1 MSHKTMRSK
10 QEAEED
16 DADEEAEE
24 TNGET
29 ETDVDTETKPETE
42 SEVCSISSS
51 CCSFRVEGS
60 SSSGCQQP
68 SAASTDLSLLL
79 RLERMTQQKMTLEE
93 IRDQKIEQADDIEQ
107 FAVGET
113 NNFKYRCYRSRS
125 EIPLSY
131 EEREQA
137 LELERKQ
144 LVKLELDRKREWD
157 RLRERER
164 DQERM
169 RGLVALQEK
178 EELKHDQQW
187 GRENDLKGE
196 KEQGQKEQH
205 LMRKLA
211 EEQEQLLQLDQS
223 DYLFLDLEQESQQQ
237 LFKRKLER
245 KQDQYESMEL
255 KEQLDLW
262 VRESVE
268 DVQEAKQQA
277 PHVDSYPSDDQTE
290 SNNAE
295 AQDDDGSESDRD
307 EDEATEISRD
317 DGETLPTTPY
327 TYVNE
332 SPSDY
337 RPGGYHPVSVGDSFQ
352 QRYFAISKLGWGHY
366 STVWLCYDTVRS
378 CYCAI
383 KLVKSAELYA
393 ESARH
398 EIRLLR
404 HISQLSW
411 HPLRDR
417 LVNMTDNFSTS
428 GVNGTH
434 QCLVFD
440 VLGDN
445 MLMLIQRSCYQGLPL
460 YNVKQIAYQV
470 LQGLYLLHDQG
481 QLIHTDLK
489 PENVLLVADEL
500 SLRSQATA
508 ESKKYLD
515 THQRQLSLADAK
527 LSKTAKRRL
536 RTKTKQSIS
545 FFQAHR
551 KWLRERGIDDLLLLA
566 KHGLLTTKMA
576 LDAVT
581 NQLPYLAYD
590 GPVIF
595 SAAEVRQL
603 RLSQERS
610 SEEQV
615 GDTQTSSRGRKRR
628 SRMAESER
636 GHNSGSG
643 SASSYSSSKAAKM
656 LQSSTEK
663 FMRYVQKCIENDEK
677 DEKEKSNESH
687 HLHNKRMKS
696 KKGAKKAA
704 ARRPADLPAATSS
717 SGKLNMAM
725 IERKDP
731 ALEPCK
737 VRVAIADVGNAC
749 FVDQHVTEDI
759 QTREY
764 RAVEVILGAGYDT
777 SADLWSAAC
786 LFWELATGEY
796 LFEPNKWRGD
806 ASPDEVHIANIIET
820 CGPIPREL
828 IARGEYSAEIFN
840 SKGEL
845 LNIKNL
851 EPHPLHQVLMER
863 YNWSPRDAHEFA
875 DFLKPMLCTSPQRRI
890 TAFSAINHPWLLLN
904 EEDEAEQQ
912 DPNESHA

>member
-1 MSHKTMRSK
+1 MSHKSMSSK
-10 QEAEED
+10 QAAEED
-16 DADEEAEE
+16 DLDEEAEE

-29 ETDVDTETKPETE
+29 ETDVTDTETKPETE
-42 SEVCSISSS
+42 SEVCSISS
-51 CCSFRVEGS
+51 CGSFRVEGS
-60 SSSGCQQP
+60 SSSCCQQP
-68 SAASTDLSLLL
+68 SAASTDNSLVLQ
-79 RLERMTQQKMTLEE
+79 LERMTQQKLTLEQA
-93 IRDQKIEQADDIEQ
+93 RDQKIEQADDIQQ
-107 FAVGET
+107 FEIGET

-157 RLRERER
+157 RMLERERE
-164 DQERM
+164 QERM
-169 RGLVALQEK
+169 RRLVALQEK
-178 EELKHDQQW
+178 EELARDQQW
-187 GRENDLKGE
+187 EQENQQEQLEMEDEEDLT
-196 KEQGQKEQH
+196 EQH

-211 EEQEQLLQLDQS
+211 EEQEQLLQLEQS
-223 DYLFLDLEQESQQQ
+223 DYMFLDLEQESQQQ
-237 LFKRKLER
+237 LFKRKQEHYDSR
-245 KQDQYESMEL
+245 EL
-255 KEQLDLW
+255 KDQLELR
-262 VRESVE
+262 VSESVE
-268 DVQEAKQQA
+268 DVHKTKQQA
-277 PHVDSYPSDDQTE
+277 PHVDSNPSEDRKKA
-290 SNNAE
+290 NNAE
-295 AQDDDGSESDRD
+295 ATDDNGRDG
-307 EDEATEISRD
+307 DEAAETSRD
-317 DGETLPTTPY
+317 DDETLSTTPY
-327 TYVNE
+327 TYGNE

-366 STVWLCYDTVRS
+366 STVWLCYDTVRN
-378 CYCAI
+378 CYCAV

-411 HPLRDR
+411 HPLRER
-417 LVNMTDNFSTS
+417 LVNMTDSFSTS

-489 PENVLLVADEL
+489 PENVLLVADDL
-500 SLRSQATA
+500 SLRTQATA

-515 THQRQLSLADAK
+515 AHQRQLSLADAK
-527 LSKTAKRRL
+527 LSKTAKRRQ

-545 FFQAHR
+545 FFQKHR
-551 KWLRERGIDDLLLLA
+551 KWLRERGIKDLLLLA

-576 LDAVT
+576 VDAVT

-590 GPVIF
+590 GPAIF

-603 RLSQERS
+603 RLSQEHLS
-610 SEEQV
+610 AEQV
-615 GDTQTSSRGRKRR
+615 GDTQTASRARKCR
-628 SRMAESER
+628 SKVAGSER
-636 GHNSGSG
+636 GPNAGSCSSSCY
-643 SASSYSSSKAAKM
+643 SASKAVKM
-656 LQSSTEK
+656 LQSGTEK

-677 DEKEKSNESH
+677 GEKEESSESF
-687 HLHNKRMKS
+687 HLHNKR
-696 KKGAKKAA
+696 KKTKKTGKKPAA
-704 ARRPADLPAATSS
+704 VRQDDLLDATSS
-717 SGKLNMAM
+717 SRKLNMDM
-725 IERKDP
+725 LERKDP
-731 ALEPCK
+731 ALVPCK
-737 VRVAIADVGNAC
+737 VKVVIADVGNAC

-828 IARGEYSAEIFN
+828 IARGEYSADIFN

-845 LNIKNL
+845 LHIKKL

-875 DFLKPMLCTSPQRRI
+875 NFLKPMLCTNPQRRI

-904 EEDEAEQQ
+904 DEDEEEEH

>member
-1 MSHKTMRSK
+1 MSHKSMSSK
-10 QEAEED
+10 HEAEEEE
-16 DADEEAEE
+16 ADEEAEE

-29 ETDVDTETKPETE
+29 ETDADTETKPETE
-42 SEVCSISSS
+42 SISSS

-60 SSSGCQQP
+60 SSSGIQQP
-68 SAASTDLSLLL
+68 SAACTDLSLLL
-79 RLERMTQQKMTLEE
+79 QLERMTQQKLSLEKM
-93 IRDQKIEQADDIEQ
+93 RDQKMEQADDIEQ
-107 FAVGET
+107 FALGET
-113 NNFKYRCYRSRS
+113 KSFKYRCYRSRS

-144 LVKLELDRKREWD
+144 LAKMELDRKREW
-157 RLRERER
+157 
-164 DQERM
+164 ERM
-169 RGLVALQEK
+169 RGMVALQGR
-178 EELKHDQQW
+178 EELEMEQL
-187 GRENDLKGE
+187 EME
-196 KEQGQKEQH
+196 KEQDIKEKH

-211 EEQEQLLQLDQS
+211 SEQEQLMQLDQS
-223 DYLFLDLEQESQQQ
+223 DYLFVDLEQESQQQ
-237 LFKRKLER
+237 QQLIKR
-245 KQDQYESMEL
+245 KQDHYDSMEL
-255 KEQLDLW
+255 KEQLKLR
-262 VRESVE
+262 VR
-268 DVQEAKQQA
+268 DQKAKQKA
-277 PHVDSYPSDDQTE
+277 PHVGSRPSEDQA
-290 SNNAE
+290 NV
-295 AQDDDGSESDRD
+295 DDGSESDKDEDRD
-307 EDEATEISRD
+307 EDEDETAEVSKD
-317 DGETLPTTPY
+317 DDAVTLPLVTPY

-337 RPGGYHPVSVGDSFQ
+337 RPGGYHPVKAGDSFQ

-366 STVWLCYDTVRS
+366 STVWLCFDTVRS

-404 HISQLSW
+404 HISELDD

-417 LVNMTDNFSTS
+417 LVNMTDSFSTS

-470 LQGLYLLHDQG
+470 LQGLYLMHDQG
-481 QLIHTDLK
+481 HLIHTDLK

-500 SLRSQATA
+500 SLRRQATA
-508 ESKKYLD
+508 ASKKYLD
-515 THQRQLSLADAK
+515 THQRQLSQADAK

-536 RTKTKQSIS
+536 RTKTKLSIS

-551 KWLRERGIDDLLLLA
+551 KWLRKRGIDDLLLLA

-590 GPVIF
+590 GPAIF

-603 RLSQERS
+603 RLGQEQS
-610 SEEQV
+610 SAEQV
-615 GDTQTSSRGRKRR
+615 GDSQTSSRARRRR
-628 SRMAESER
+628 SKMAESE
-636 GHNSGSG
+636 GVHSSG
-643 SASSYSSSKAAKM
+643 SASSSKAVKL
-656 LQSSTEK
+656 LQSSTEN

-677 DEKEKSNESH
+677 DEQERSSESH
-687 HLHNKRMKS
+687 HLHSKRMKT

-704 ARRPADLPAATSS
+704 AQRQADLPDTTSS
-717 SGKLNMAM
+717 SGKLNMGM

-731 ALEPCK
+731 ALQPCPL
-737 VRVAIADVGNAC
+737 RVVIADVGNAC
-749 FVDQHVTEDI
+749 FVEQHVTEDI

-820 CGPIPREL
+820 CGPIPKEL
-828 IARGEYSAEIFN
+828 IARGEYSPEIFN

-845 LNIKNL
+845 LNIKKL
-851 EPHPLHQVLMER
+851 VPHPLHQVLMER
-863 YNWSPRDAHEFA
+863 YNWSPRDAREFA
-875 DFLKPMLCTSPQRRI
+875 DFLKPMLCTNPHRRT

-904 EEDEAEQQ
+904 DEDDEDAEDEEEEE